1 MPLEVGSILEGKIVK
16 ITGFGAFVKVE
27 GDKVGLVHISEISN
41 SYVTDINKVF
51 KIDDVVKVKVLSI
64 ADDGKISLS
73 IKQAQPQMRK
83 SGPVELDFS
92 RKSSY
97 STTNKDALEDKIS
110 KFMKESDERLQ
121 YWKKSYEPKRSGSG
135 NRKATQ
141 NS

>member
-16 ITGFGAFVKVE
+16 ITGFGAFVKIE

-51 KIDDVVKVKVLSI
+51 NIDDVVKVKVLSI

-73 IKQAQPQMRK
+73 IKQAQPQMKK

-92 RKSSY
+92 RKPGHSVA
-97 STTNKDALEDKIS
+97 NKDSLEDKIS

-121 YWKKSYEPKRSGSG
+121 YWKKSYEPKRSG